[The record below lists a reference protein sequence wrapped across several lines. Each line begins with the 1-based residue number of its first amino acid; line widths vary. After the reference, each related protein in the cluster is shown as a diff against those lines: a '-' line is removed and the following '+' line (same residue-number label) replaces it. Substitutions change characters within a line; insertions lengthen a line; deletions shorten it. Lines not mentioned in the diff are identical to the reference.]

1 MVRGSGGLIIGLDI
15 GTTKVVALVGSVE
28 NGIIEIIGIG
38 KAPSHGLEKG
48 VVVDIGETTASIKRA
63 IEEAENMADVRID
76 RVYAGIAGKHINS
89 INNSGTVSISR
100 DNRTITVDDVRR
112 VIETAQAIQIAPDSE
127 LIHVIP
133 RQYIVDGQE
142 GITDPV
148 GMTGTRLE
156 VDVHIVTG
164 SITAVNNIYR
174 CVRNLSMEVDQIVLQ
189 PLASS
194 CAVLTEAEK
203 ELGVVLMDIGG
214 GTTDIAIFRRGDIW
228 FSKVLPI
235 AGEQITNDI
244 TVGLKVEYQEAERI
258 KRTEG
263 LPRVDEVSGEER
275 FEITTINGDKKSVSK
290 RKLAKI
296 IEPRLEELF
305 DLAMGEIEDAGYR
318 DLIPAGVVLTGGT
331 ALLKGLPEF
340 VQERYNVAVRRGKTP
355 QGIHG
360 LRDIVESPQ
369 YATVIGLLKYA
380 MESREYHY
388 RYGTDTRGGSSRRS
402 SFGENRRWWTANG
415 RHDDSVLVR
424 VLRWLDRVFR
434 GRVH

>member
-1 MVRGSGGLIIGLDI
+1 LDI

-28 NGIIEIIGIG
+28 HGIIEIIGMG

-48 VVVDIGETTASIKRA
+48 VVVDIGETTQSIKRA
-63 IEEAENMADVRID
+63 VEEAENMADVKID
-76 RVYAGIAGKHINS
+76 SVYAGISGKHINS

-100 DNRTITVDDVRR
+100 DSRIITADDVRR
-112 VIETAQAIQIAPDSE
+112 VLETAQAIQIPPDSE

-133 RQYIVDGQE
+133 RQYIVDGQD

-164 SITAVNNIYR
+164 SITAVHNIRR
-174 CVRNLSMEVDQIVLQ
+174 CVENLGINVDQIVLQ

-194 CAVLTEAEK
+194 YAVLNQAEK
-203 ELGVVLMDIGG
+203 DLGVVLMDIGG
-214 GTTDIAIFRRGDIW
+214 GTTDIAIFRNGDIW

-235 AGEQITNDI
+235 AGEQLTNDI
-244 TVGLKVEYQEAERI
+244 TVGLKVSREEAERI
-258 KRTEG
+258 KLTEG
-263 LPRVDEVSGEER
+263 LPHIDEATADER
-275 FEITTINGDKKSVSK
+275 LDITTIGDEHKVVSK

-318 DLIPAGVVLTGGT
+318 DLVPAGIVLTGGT
-331 ALLKGLPEF
+331 ALLRGLPTF
-340 VQERYNVAVRRGKTP
+340 VQNRYNISVRRGKNP

-360 LRDIVESPQ
+360 LSDIVESPI

-380 MESREYHY
+380 LESKEFRY
-388 RYGTDTRGGSSRRS
+388 RYGDERQRNGAWFGGWSLNDRKGKGSLVAS
-402 SFGENRRWWTANG
+402 LLSWLNR
-415 RHDDSVLVR
+415 L
-424 VLRWLDRVFR
+424 FR
-434 GRVH
+434 GPVRHR